1 MANVKKANR
10 VQDID
15 IKRLNHLGLGLKAI
29 ADLLGCHPATVTL
42 RLQALGIDAT
52 DTRRSFMEQVFNGLN
67 KQEQDW
73 LSHNLFNN
81 GIGIKDFV
89 IMLVKEAYVAS
100 AHVAVAVAPAPM
112 PAMVGG
118 PVPDVQTAVSPEAVD
133 EVLGDAPPE
142 VVLGGSSGSPS
153 PENTVEAEKIEETS
167 TSTESLPIVPTPRVF
182 GE

>member
-10 VQDID
+10 VQDSD
-15 IKRLNHLGLGLKAI
+15 IKRLNNVGLGLKSI

-42 RLQALGIDAT
+42 RLQAMGIDAT
-52 DTRRSFMEQVFNGLN
+52 DTRRSFMEHVFNSLT
-67 KQEQDW
+67 KHEQDW

-89 IMLVKEAYVAS
+89 ISLIKEAYSQTPAVIVA
-100 AHVAVAVAPAPM
+100 APAPM
-112 PAMVGG
+112 PVLSGG

-133 EVLGDAPPE
+133 EVLGDVPPE

-153 PENTVEAEKIEETS
+153 PENTVEAEKVEETPSES
-167 TSTESLPIVPTPRVF
+167 TPIVPTPRVF